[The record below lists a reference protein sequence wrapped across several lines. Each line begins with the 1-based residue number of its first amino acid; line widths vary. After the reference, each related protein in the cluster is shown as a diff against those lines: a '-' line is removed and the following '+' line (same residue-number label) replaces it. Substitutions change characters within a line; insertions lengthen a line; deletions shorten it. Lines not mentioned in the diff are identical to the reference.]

1 MQLKIW
7 GCRGSCP
14 RRPDHGGLRRQ
25 HVVVEFS
32 LDDGTVLVLD
42 AGTGIRDLGDDLV
55 ERGVRRIHPAD
66 ASAPRSRRGLR
77 FFAPLFDPKVTIDV
91 WGPPST
97 IGSLEDSIARTFSP
111 PLFPIDLGVVPA
123 QVAFHDAP
131 RQPWKVESACH
142 GGAGRPSRPD
152 SGLSHRGRRIE
163 RRLPD
168 HEPALTGIEERPSDW
183 ISGAAIAEGADVLL
197 HDAQYFEDEYA
208 ERIGWGHSSVSDT
221 IAYAKALRVGR
232 LALPPRAAPLRRRSV
247 GARGARR
254 TSSRR
259 TGPADARPRGHGR
272 RVFLADVGEKPVTRR
287 LTSVVAVVVLGEA
300 LIGEEVPVAGVEE
313 ELRALDRRVELAG
326 RVEVSLEAHSSSSM
340 MDLQRDALRPR
351 AAELLREAA

>member
-7 GCRGSCP
+7 GCRGSVPSPGPTTVVC
-14 RRPDHGGLRRQ
+14 GGNTSC
-25 HVVVEFS
+25 VELS

-55 ERGVRRIHPAD
+55 KRGVRRIHLLLTHLHLD
-66 ASAPRSRRGLR
+66 HVEGLR

-131 RQPWKVESACH
+131 RQPWKVESALVTAALVVH
-142 GGAGRPSRPD
+142 PGPTLGY
-152 SGLSHRGRRIE
+152 RIE
-163 RRLPD
+163 ADGSSVAYLPD

-183 ISGAAIAEGADVLL
+183 ISGAAIAEGVDVLL

-208 ERIGWGHSSVSDT
+208 ERIGWGHSSVTDT
-221 IAYAKALRVGR
+221 IAYAQALRVGR
-232 LALPPRAAPLRRRSV
+232 LVLFHHEPHHSDDDLSGLEERAQ
-247 GARGARR
+247 
-254 TSSRR
+254 
-259 TGPADARPRGHGR
+259 D
-272 RVFLADVGEKPVTRR
+272 
-287 LTSVVAVVVLGEA
+287 
-300 LIGEEVPVAGVEE
+300 
-313 ELRALDRRVELAG
+313 
-326 RVEVSLEAHSSSSM
+326 
-340 MDLQRDALRPR
+340 
-351 AAELLREAA
+351 LLRQDGGRSTLAREGMIVEFS